1 MPGAEAFLKSDIAD
15 MALILK
21 GIRSRYMYAY
31 GPVPSRRLGN
41 SIGVSPIP
49 AKVCSYSCVYCQLGR
64 TRQLQAKR
72 QYFFP
77 KEDIFQD
84 IKKVVESSPADVIT
98 FAGDGEPT
106 LCSDLGW
113 LIRTAKQ
120 EFGLPVAVIT
130 NGSLLFHE
138 DVQKDLQAAD
148 IILPTLDAGDRE
160 TFHRINRPHGSI
172 TYAMMI
178 NGLSDFRKG
187 FSGQIWLEVMLVK
200 NLNDSNRQLFSIRDA
215 VHAIEPDKIFIM
227 TPIRP
232 PAEDWVECPEPERVR
247 VAEEM
252 LSEAITVLDREEG
265 DFGVSEFADAAEA
278 ILEISAR
285 HPLRLEQARAI
296 ERKFG
301 EAGTIEQL
309 LQDQK
314 ITINRYRQ
322 SDYIRPEKAKNIPK
336 SASDLST
343 NISVDQIKCCA
354 YRVTLDSSDQKKRY
368 RVILA
373 DGYYNSL
380 ARGSLSK
387 EELLET
393 CFRYFLN
400 NALLERLESK
410 FSLRDFGE
418 QFPQFET
425 DIRNAIAADKR

>member
-1 MPGAEAFLKSDIAD
+1 
-15 MALILK
+15 
-21 GIRSRYMYAY
+21 MYAY

-72 QYFFP
+72 QRFFS

-84 IKKVVESSPADVIT
+84 IKKAVESSTADVIT

-113 LIRTAKQ
+113 LIRTAKR

-138 DVQKDLQAAD
+138 DVQRDLQAAD
-148 IILPTLDAGDRE
+148 IILPTLDAGDQE

-172 TYAMMI
+172 TYEMMI
-178 NGLSDFRKG
+178 NGLFDFRKG

-200 NLNDSNRQLFSIRDA
+200 NLNDSDRQLFNIRDA
-215 VHAIEPDKIFIM
+215 VHAIAPDKIFIM

-232 PAEDWVECPEPERVR
+232 PAEDWVECSEPERVR

-252 LSEAITVLDREEG
+252 LSESITVLDREEG
-265 DFGVSEFADAAEA
+265 DFGVSEFADASEA

-285 HPLRLEQARAI
+285 HPLRLEQARLI

-322 SDYIRPEKAKNIPK
+322 SDYIRPEAKNIPE
-336 SASDLST
+336 SALGFSP
-343 NISVDQIKCCA
+343 NISVDQIKCCV
-354 YRVTLDSSDQKKRY
+354 YRVTLDSDGQKKRY
-368 RVILA
+368 RIILA

-380 ARGSLSK
+380 ARGRLSK

-400 NALLERLESK
+400 NALLERLGLK
-410 FSLRDFGE
+410 FSLRDIGE